1 MKHSIIAGLM
11 CAGLAA
17 AAPARLTAATI
28 TVNATADVLDGGDDQ
43 CTLREAVIAANGD
56 AASGDLGLHPLE
68 CAAGSGADTI
78 VVPAGEYVLSL
89 ASTNENA
96 ALDGDLDI
104 ASDVTIQGAGA
115 ASSVINGNGAV
126 TGDRVFNVIINTSVS
141 LSGLTIEN
149 GKVGSFV
156 DGGGIFVGSNSTLE
170 MSDCVVSSNLS
181 DQGNGG
187 GIVNFGS
194 LAVRRSAF
202 VGNSGGFGGAIDN
215 LGDLLIVG
223 GTFSGNSASYAGGAL
238 MANGSSADVLN
249 ATLSGNSTQG
259 DGGAVFVN
267 TGSIINLRHATITEN
282 TTHGGDGG
290 GVRIQPAAALH
301 MEGTLLADNIDDAGE
316 APDCSGVLD
325 SLDHNLIQ
333 SALGCTVTG
342 STAHDLTGVSA
353 SLSPLADNGGPTK
366 THALQA
372 ASPAIDAGDPAACV
386 GDLALD
392 QRGVARYG
400 ACDIGAFEFAGSCGD
415 GVHQASAGEAC
426 DDGNA
431 VDGDGCEADCTNPAC
446 GNAILDSGEQ
456 CDDGNADDSDAC
468 ANDCTE
474 NVPGATG
481 GGTTGGESTGG
492 GTTGGSTTGAEAEG
506 ATGGCSL
513 VPSHLSR
520 P

>member
-1 MKHSIIAGLM
+1 MKLSIIAGLM
-11 CAGLAA
+11 CVGLAA

-28 TVNATADVLDGGDDQ
+28 AVNGTADVLDGNDDQ

-56 AASGDLGLHPLE
+56 AASGDLALHPLE

-115 ASSVINGNGAV
+115 ASSVINGNGAA
-126 TGDRVFNVIINTSVS
+126 TGDRVFEVRINLSAS
-141 LSGLTIEN
+141 FSGLTIEN

-170 MSDCVVSSNLS
+170 MSDCVVSSNVS

-194 LAVRRSAF
+194 LAVRSSTFA
-202 VGNSGGFGGAIDN
+202 GNSGGFGGAIDN

-238 MANGSSADVLN
+238 MMNGSSADVLN
-249 ATLSGNSTQG
+249 TTLSGNSTQG

-267 TGSIINLRHATITEN
+267 IGSVNLRHATIAEN
-282 TTHGGDGG
+282 TAHGGDGG
-290 GVRIQPAAALH
+290 GVRIQPAASLH
-301 MEGTLLADNIDDAGE
+301 MEGTLLADNTDDAGE
-316 APDCSGVLD
+316 APDCSGALD

-333 SALGCTVTG
+333 SVLGCTVTG
-342 STAHDLTGVSA
+342 STAHDLTGLSA
-353 SLSPLADNGGPTK
+353 VLSPLADNGGPAK

-372 ASPAIDAGDPAACV
+372 GSPAVDAGDSSACV
-386 GDLALD
+386 GDLAAD
-392 QRGVARYG
+392 QRGQARYG
-400 ACDIGAFEFAGSCGD
+400 TCDIGAFEFAGSCGD

-431 VDGDGCEADCTNPAC
+431 
-446 GNAILDSGEQ
+446 
-456 CDDGNADDSDAC
+456 DDSDAC

-474 NVPGATG
+474 NVPDATG
-481 GGTTGGESTGG
+481 GGTSGGGSTGG
-492 GTTGGSTTGAEAEG
+492 GTTGGSASSEEADGTG
-506 ATGGCSL
+506 GGCSL
-513 VPSHLSR
+513 VSSHLSR